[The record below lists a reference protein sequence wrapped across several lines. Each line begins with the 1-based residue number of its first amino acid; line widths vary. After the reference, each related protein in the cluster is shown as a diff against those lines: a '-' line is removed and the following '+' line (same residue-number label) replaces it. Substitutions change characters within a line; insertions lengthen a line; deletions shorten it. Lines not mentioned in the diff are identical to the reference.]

1 MRVEAADTY
10 MYFGIYYKT
19 IVDVSD
25 TTVISTDQAAYKIG
39 ISRDTTNPVNI
50 ACDDSAIQY
59 RTVILTC

>member
-25 TTVISTDQAAYKIG
+25 TTVIPTDQAAYKIG
-39 ISRDTTNPVNI
+39 IS
-50 ACDDSAIQY
+50 
-59 RTVILTC
+59 